1 MVIVSIWTSHD
12 HPQGLESSLMTI
24 FCIFCFQ
31 DPDSTIEDIYS
42 VSIDNEER
50 GCREKVHLFET
61 ESPSSLETCDFERL
75 VKSVINYADGI
86 VLVFA
91 INSRESFSVIQ
102 LLKRAIDKF
111 KEKKEVC
118 PNFHPEIL

>member
-1 MVIVSIWTSHD
+1 MI
-12 HPQGLESSLMTI
+12 
-24 FCIFCFQ
+24 Q
-31 DPDSTIEDIYS
+31 DPESTIEDIYS
-42 VSIDNEER
+42 VTIDNEER
-50 GCREKVHLFET
+50 GTREKVHLFES

-111 KEKKEVC
+111 KEKKEVS
-118 PNFHPEIL
+118 IK